1 MKISTKDLWAGGI
14 LMLLAFIGLYI
25 NGGLLGFGLEQ
36 HTLGSARRMGPGYMP
51 MLVFWLQF
59 GLGAMVFILALTNGP
74 DPLEPWTKLDLTT
87 LAISVAVGIII
98 WRVMEGMGVTTNYV
112 QVGIACFVALLVLSI
127 SPAWRPLGL
136 VLASFAIFALLL
148 EPLGL
153 MLSITALCV
162 ISALA
167 DREHNPISIVGMS
180 VFLCILCWFVFIYEL
195 DIRVPLWPTIFG

>member
-1 MKISTKDLWAGGI
+1 MKISTKDLWAGGLLMFLAI
-14 LMLLAFIGLYI
+14 LGLFI
-25 NGGLLGFGLEQ
+25 NGGFLGIGLEQ

-59 GLGAMVFILALTNGP
+59 ALGAFVFILALTNGP
-74 DPLEPWTKLDLTT
+74 DPLERWTKLDFTT
-87 LAISVAVGIII
+87 LAIGVAVGLII
-98 WRVMEGMGVTTNYV
+98 WRVMESMGISTNYV
-112 QVGIACFVALLVLSI
+112 QVGVACFGALCILAI

-153 MLSITALCV
+153 MLSIAALCV
-162 ISALA
+162 VSAVA
-167 DREHNPISIVGMS
+167 DRDHNPISVAGMT
-180 VFLCILCWFVFIYEL
+180 VFLCVLCWFVFIYEL